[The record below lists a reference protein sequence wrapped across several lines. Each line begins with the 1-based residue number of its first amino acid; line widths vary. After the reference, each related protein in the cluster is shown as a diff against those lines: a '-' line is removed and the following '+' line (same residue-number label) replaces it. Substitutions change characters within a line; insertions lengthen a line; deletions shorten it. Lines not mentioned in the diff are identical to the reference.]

1 MIYKNIVKHIRNKI
15 FYISNRMTDRVINYT
30 PYQSNKVVEANQDI
44 AKRAI
49 DYRKK
54 CLNRK
59 TELQMIREK
68 SKNQVEYF
76 SDSSDEI
83 PQKSKSNKN
92 EQNPY
97 NRRVLQYISALNT
110 GKLKKANREKLI
122 EYEIIFNTETK
133 KYQKDNISRAKH
145 SLTKLIED
153 YSHLWTREFN
163 PIVIQEEEINRI
175 RSNNPD
181 LKNTPIKDIWGAGFN
196 PEIIIKNA
204 IYIKLNEMK

>member
-1 MIYKNIVKHIRNKI
+1 
-15 FYISNRMTDRVINYT
+15 MTDRVINYT

-97 NRRVLQYISALNT
+97 NRRVLQYISDLNT

>member
-1 MIYKNIVKHIRNKI
+1 
-15 FYISNRMTDRVINYT
+15 MTDRVINYT

-110 GKLKKANREKLI
+110 GKLKKANK
-122 EYEIIFNTETK
+122 
-133 KYQKDNISRAKH
+133 A
-145 SLTKLIED
+145 LTRNWSIED
-153 YSHLWTREFN
+153 SRTFAAEFATK
-163 PIVIQEEEINRI
+163 
-175 RSNNPD
+175 SNCC
-181 LKNTPIKDIWGAGFN
+181 K
-196 PEIIIKNA
+196 
-204 IYIKLNEMK
+204 

>member
-1 MIYKNIVKHIRNKI
+1 
-15 FYISNRMTDRVINYT
+15 MTDRVINYT